1 MASKSEPSKS
11 KLSKSKPSNKRGA
24 EGEKKERAA
33 LPFEPGRDHK
43 QSNKANSSAKQSSAL
58 KASSQSNKS
67 KASRPNSR
75 SGSKSDGAD
84 SGISARAQARVDE
97 IRASNRRKA
106 EAKAE
111 AKRSKQSS
119 SGHKSRDEDGKGGIP
134 AAVSKR
140 MLRRMAVLSLG
151 PIALGVGIFFLS
163 YYLLSQ
169 EILEFAPV
177 VVLLTTM
184 GCFGLGVV
192 GLSYG
197 MLSASW
203 DEEPGDLIGMD
214 EFKLNLGRMK
224 DAWRES
230 RQSKI

>member
-1 MASKSEPSKS
+1 MASKSE
-11 KLSKSKPSNKRGA
+11 RGA
-24 EGEKKERAA
+24 KGEQKERAA
-33 LPFEPGRDHK
+33 LPFEPGRDRK
-43 QSNKANSSAKQSSAL
+43 KAKATSSSATSSSATVKSSE
-58 KASSQSNKS
+58 KAHAS
-67 KASRPNSR
+67 KASESD
-75 SGSKSDGAD
+75 KSD
-84 SGISARAQARVDE
+84 GISARAQARVDD
-97 IRASNRRKA
+97 IRASNRKKA
-106 EAKAE
+106 DAKAKGSSQSGA
-111 AKRSKQSS
+111 AKA
-119 SGHKSRDEDGKGGIP
+119 SRRDSDGRGEIP

-140 MLRRMAVLSLG
+140 MLRRMAVLSLT
-151 PIALGVGIFFLS
+151 PIAVGVGIFFLS

-197 MLSASW
+197 LLSASW

-224 DAWRES
+224 DAWKES
-230 RQSKI
+230 RQSKT

>member
-1 MASKSEPSKS
+1 MASKS
-11 KLSKSKPSNKRGA
+11 KRGA
-24 EGEKKERAA
+24 ENDKQGARAA
-33 LPFEPGRDHK
+33 LPFEPGRDRK
-43 QSNKANSSAKQSSAL
+43 KSKTTSKAD
-58 KASSQSNKS
+58 SSQSDTDSASEKTAKAPKKPDKS
-67 KASRPNSR
+67 E
-75 SGSKSDGAD
+75 

-97 IRASNRRKA
+97 IRASNRKKA
-106 EAKAE
+106 EAKS
-111 AKRSKQSS
+111 KRSAQAN
-119 SGHKSRDEDGKGGIP
+119 SGKASHKGADGRGEIP

-140 MLRRMAVLSLG
+140 MLRRMAVLSLA

-203 DEEPGDLIGMD
+203 DEEPGGLVGMD

-224 DAWRES
+224 DAWKES
-230 RQSKI
+230 RQSKT

>member
-1 MASKSEPSKS
+1 MASQSGRSAKD
-11 KLSKSKPSNKRGA
+11 
-24 EGEKKERAA
+24 EKKGDRPA
-33 LPFEPGRDHK
+33 LPFEPGRDRK
-43 QSNKANSSAKQSSAL
+43 KAVKSPVDKPSTKTESP
-58 KASSQSNKS
+58 KGNKS
-67 KASRPNSR
+67 SDKKARKKAD
-75 SGSKSDGAD
+75 KSDKSG
-84 SGISARAQARVDE
+84 SGISGSGISDRAQARVDE

-106 EAKAE
+106 EAKAS
-111 AKRSKQSS
+111 ANLKQPSS
-119 SGHKSRDEDGKGGIP
+119 SKASSSTADGKGSIP

-140 MLRRMAVLSLG
+140 MLRRMAVLSIS

-169 EILEFAPV
+169 EIVEFAPV

-203 DEEPGDLIGMD
+203 DEEPGGLIGMD

-224 DAWRES
+224 DAWKES
-230 RQSKI
+230 RQSKT

>member
-1 MASKSEPSKS
+1 MASKSG
-11 KLSKSKPSNKRGA
+11 RGA
-24 EGEKKERAA
+24 KDDKNGDRSP
-33 LPFEPGRDHK
+33 LPFEPGRDRK
-43 QSNKANSSAKQSSAL
+43 KASKADRKAFADQSSAKSSGAAKSA
-58 KASSQSNKS
+58 KA
-67 KASRPNSR
+67 
-75 SGSKSDGAD
+75 SKSDKTD
-84 SGISARAQARVDE
+84 GISARAQARVDE
-97 IRASNRRKA
+97 IRASNRKKA
-106 EAKAE
+106 EAKA
-111 AKRSKQSS
+111 AAASRGSGANASS
-119 SGHKSRDEDGKGGIP
+119 SKKADGQGAIP

-140 MLRRMAVLSLG
+140 MLRRMAVLSLS

-169 EILEFAPV
+169 EIIEFAPV

-203 DEEPGDLIGMD
+203 DEAPGSLVGMD

-224 DAWRES
+224 DAWKES
-230 RQSKI
+230 RQSKT

>member
-1 MASKSEPSKS
+1 MASKSG
-11 KLSKSKPSNKRGA
+11 RGA
-24 EGEKKERAA
+24 KDDKGDRAP
-33 LPFEPGRDHK
+33 LPFEPGRDRK
-43 QSNKANSSAKQSSAL
+43 KANKSANKARADRLADKADKSSSAARSE
-58 KASSQSNKS
+58 KASKS
-67 KASRPNSR
+67 AKN
-75 SGSKSDGAD
+75 D

-97 IRASNRRKA
+97 IRASNRKKA
-106 EAKAE
+106 EEKAKASS
-111 AKRSKQSS
+111 KPKTRS
-119 SGHKSRDEDGKGGIP
+119 SRADAQGAIP

-140 MLRRMAVLSLG
+140 MLRRMAVLALS

-163 YYLLSQ
+163 YYLLSR
-169 EILEFAPV
+169 EIVEFAPV

-203 DEEPGDLIGMD
+203 DEEPGSLVGMD

-224 DAWRES
+224 DAWQES
-230 RQSKI
+230 RQSKT